1 MFFQPP
7 PAWSEAF
14 VSRSLQ
20 HLALTGPFDQ
30 ITREW
35 AWGDATG
42 AGVKVA
48 VIDSGIDATHE
59 AVGGPVSGYV
69 AVREGPEGIYYDT
82 SPHTD
87 DHGHATACA
96 GIIRRVAPECTLYSV
111 KVLGSDLGG
120 RGVVFASGLRWAI
133 EQGIRVCNL
142 SLGTT
147 KKEFYAL
154 LHELTDTAYFNNV
167 ILVTAANNFPIPS
180 FPSMYASVIS
190 VASHP
195 IKDPFLYYYN
205 PSPPVEFGAPGINVR
220 IAWRNHTWMTAT
232 GNSFAAPHITG
243 LVARILSKHP
253 ELTPF
258 QVKVVLYALAA
269 NVAQQA
275 SPIEAHRAEKTV

>member
-1 MFFQPP
+1 MFRQPP
-7 PAWSEAF
+7 PAWSEPF
-14 VSRSLQ
+14 VSRSLE
-20 HLALTGPFDQ
+20 HLVLTRPFDQ
-30 ITREW
+30 ITHEW

-42 AGVKVA
+42 AGIKVA

-59 AVGGPVSGYV
+59 AVGGNVRSYVSV
-69 AVREGPEGIYYDT
+69 QEGPEGIYYDT

-87 DHGHATACA
+87 EHGHATACS
-96 GIIRRVAPECTLYSV
+96 GIIRSVAPECELYSV
-111 KVLGSDLGG
+111 KVLGNDLRG
-120 RGVVFASGLRWAI
+120 RGLIFASGLRWAI

-154 LHELTDTAYFNNV
+154 LHELVDMAYFNNV

-180 FPSMYASVIS
+180 FPSMYSSVIS

-195 IKDPFLYYYN
+195 GKDPFLYYYN
-205 PSPPVEFGAPGINVR
+205 PQPPVEFGAPGINVR
-220 IAWRNHTWMTAT
+220 VAWHNHKWITAT

-243 LVARILSKHP
+243 LITRILSKHP

-258 QVKVVLYALAA
+258 QAKVVLYALAA
-269 NVAQQA
+269 NVSQEV
-275 SPIEAHRAEKTV
+275 PRD